1 MKAEKEVSAYTI
13 DNALY
18 KAYRKSLDFKY
29 SGDRRTAY
37 VAMTVNYALHYY
49 VNTGRASVPFL
60 RALVN
65 LSDCRM
71 NTLFKKCIKADTGT
85 EADAIQ
91 EIKKYLKVE

>member
-1 MKAEKEVSAYTI
+1 MKAEKEVSAFTI

-18 KAYRKSLDFKY
+18 KAYRKSLDYKY
-29 SGDRRTAY
+29 CGDQRTAY

-60 RALVN
+60 KAFVN
-65 LSDCRM
+65 LSDCSM

-85 EADAIQ
+85 EADAIR

>member
-1 MKAEKEVSAYTI
+1 MKTEKEVSAFTI

-18 KAYRKSLDFKY
+18 KAYRKSLDYKY

-60 RALVN
+60 KAFVN

-71 NTLFKKCIKADTGT
+71 RNLYKKCIAADAGT
-85 EADAIQ
+85 EVDAIKA
-91 EIKKYLKVE
+91 IKAYMKV

>member
-18 KAYRKSLDFKY
+18 KAYRKSLDYKY

-37 VAMTVNYALHYY
+37 IAITVNYALNWYIS
-49 VNTGRASVPFL
+49 TARASVQFL
-60 RALVN
+60 KAFVN

-85 EADAIQ
+85 EADAIR